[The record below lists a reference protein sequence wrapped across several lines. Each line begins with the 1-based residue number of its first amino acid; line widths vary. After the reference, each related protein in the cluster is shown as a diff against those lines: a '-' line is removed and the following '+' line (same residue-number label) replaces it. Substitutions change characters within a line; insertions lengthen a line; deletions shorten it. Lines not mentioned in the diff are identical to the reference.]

1 MSKTT
6 IESKVTINENEIIEK
21 YEKVFETKKDLNVY
35 LDDYEKSVPIQKESF
50 MKILSVMPKKKS
62 FAINYVS
69 FSDTKTEVIEERKS
83 IARRRKTKLIE
94 KDVFF
99 KRKIPKANKY
109 KPGFKLDKKEF
120 QLFDDIFN
128 GKVKI
133 ESLQPKLKEKT
144 KLNKKSKENNESA
157 QPQASKLRAV
167 KKEIKKIPESYE
179 ELIER
184 LSDGFLLLNDFNTEP
199 QPSNSCP
206 VKKEVEKCPESH
218 ETKVCSVEKEVEK
231 CPESQEKKVCSVE
244 KEVEKCP
251 ETHETKLRAA
261 KKVVK
266 KCPESHETKVCS
278 IKKEVKKCPESYEE
292 LVERLSEGF
301 LLLNDFS
308 SENRETCVAP
318 MCKKEEKMKTSVDEK
333 SSEPKEAKEENTL
346 LRSRK
351 KDSRNAP
358 PKSYLK
364 LIEDMSNGVFLIK
377 KREDQKKVK
386 KAKKEKE
393 QEKKLEEKKP
403 VKEEVKVEKI
413 IKLPDAYEKL
423 VEKISIG
430 LIDNLDI

>member
-99 KRKIPKANKY
+99 KRNIPKANKN

-120 QLFDDIFN
+120 QLFDDIFK

-133 ESLQPKLKEKT
+133 ENVQPKLKEKT
-144 KLNKKSKENNESA
+144 KLSKKSKENKESS
-157 QPQASKLRAV
+157 QPQSSKLRSV
-167 KKEIKKIPESYE
+167 KKEVKGIPESYE

-184 LSDGFLLLNDFNTEP
+184 LSDGFLLLTDFNSMP
-199 QPSNSCP
+199 QSFNSCP
-206 VKKEVEKCPESH
+206 V
-218 ETKVCSVEKEVEK
+218 TKEVEK
-231 CPESQEKKVCSVE
+231 CPESQQTKLLSVA

-251 ETHETKLRAA
+251 ESQQTKLRSV
-261 KKVVK
+261 KKEVK
-266 KCPESHETKVCS
+266 KCPESHEKKVCS
-278 IKKEVKKCPESYEE
+278 VKKEVKKCPESYEE
-292 LVERLSEGF
+292 LVDRLSDGF
-301 LLLNDFS
+301 LLLTDFS
-308 SENRETCVAP
+308 SETCVAP
-318 MCKKEEKMKTSVDEK
+318 MCKKEEKKEASVEEK
-333 SSEPKEAKEENTL
+333 SSEPKGTNEESTI
-346 LRSRK
+346 LRSK
-351 KDSRNAP
+351 EKEVRNVP

-364 LIEDMSNGVFLIK
+364 LIEDMSSGVFLIK

-386 KAKKEKE
+386 KSKKEKE
-393 QEKKLEEKKP
+393 QEKKVEENKS

>member
-99 KRKIPKANKY
+99 KRNIPKANKN

-120 QLFDDIFN
+120 QLFDDIFK

-133 ESLQPKLKEKT
+133 ENVQPKLKEKT
-144 KLNKKSKENNESA
+144 KLSKKSKENKESS
-157 QPQASKLRAV
+157 QPQSSKLRSV
-167 KKEIKKIPESYE
+167 KKEVKGIPESYK

-184 LSDGFLLLNDFNTEP
+184 LSDGFLLLTDFNSMP
-199 QPSNSCP
+199 QSSNSCP
-206 VKKEVEKCPESH
+206 VTKEN
-218 ETKVCSVEKEVEK
+218 EK
-231 CPESQEKKVCSVE
+231 CPESQQ
-244 KEVEKCP
+244 
-251 ETHETKLRAA
+251 TKLRSV
-261 KKVVK
+261 KKEVK
-266 KCPESHETKVCS
+266 KCPESHEKKVCS
-278 IKKEVKKCPESYEE
+278 VKKEVKKCPESYEE
-292 LVERLSEGF
+292 LVDRLSDGF
-301 LLLNDFS
+301 LLLTDFS
-308 SENRETCVAP
+308 SETCVAP
-318 MCKKEEKMKTSVDEK
+318 MCKKEEKKETSVEEK
-333 SSEPKEAKEENTL
+333 SSEPKGTNEESTL
-346 LRSRK
+346 LRSK
-351 KDSRNAP
+351 KKEVRNAP

-364 LIEDMSNGVFLIK
+364 LIEDMSSGVFLIK
-377 KREDQKKVK
+377 KREDQKKV
-386 KAKKEKE
+386 
-393 QEKKLEEKKP
+393 EEKKS

>member
-21 YEKVFETKKDLNVY
+21 YEKVLETKKDLNVY
-35 LDDYEKSVPIQKESF
+35 LEDYEKSVPIQKESF

-99 KRKIPKANKY
+99 KRNIPKANKN

-128 GKVKI
+128 GKAKI
-133 ESLQPKLKEKT
+133 ENVQPKLKEKT
-144 KLNKKSKENNESA
+144 KLSKKTKENNENS
-157 QPQASKLRAV
+157 QPQSTILRSV
-167 KKEIKKIPESYE
+167 KKEVKKVPESYE

-184 LSDGFLLLNDFNTEP
+184 LSDGFLLLTDFNSKP
-199 QPSNSCP
+199 QPLNSCP
-206 VKKEVEKCPESH
+206 VKKEVEKCPESQP
-218 ETKVCSVEKEVEK
+218 TKLRSVKKEVKK
-231 CPESQEKKVCSVE
+231 CPESQEKKVCTV
-244 KEVEKCP
+244 
-251 ETHETKLRAA
+251 
-261 KKVVK
+261 
-266 KCPESHETKVCS
+266 
-278 IKKEVKKCPESYEE
+278 KKEVKKCPESHEKKVCSVKKEVKKCPDSYEE
-292 LVERLSEGF
+292 LVDRLSDGLILF
-301 LLLNDFS
+301 TDFS
-308 SENRETCVAP
+308 SGNGVTCVVP
-318 MCKKEEKMKTSVDEK
+318 MCKKEGKI
-333 SSEPKEAKEENTL
+333 SEPKETKEESTL
-346 LRSRK
+346 LRNKEKDERK
-351 KDSRNAP
+351 AP

-364 LIEDMSNGVFLIK
+364 LVEDMSSGVFLIK

-386 KAKKEKE
+386 KSKKEKE
-393 QEKKLEEKKP
+393 PEKKVEEKKS

>member
-35 LDDYEKSVPIQKESF
+35 LEDYEKSVPIQKESF

-99 KRKIPKANKY
+99 KRNIPKANKN

-133 ESLQPKLKEKT
+133 ENVQPKLKEKT
-144 KLNKKSKENNESA
+144 KLSKKTKENNENS
-157 QPQASKLRAV
+157 QPQSSILRSV
-167 KKEIKKIPESYE
+167 KKEVKKVPESYE

-184 LSDGFLLLNDFNTEP
+184 LSDGFLLLTDFNSKP

-206 VKKEVEKCPESH
+206 VKKEVEKCLESQP
-218 ETKVCSVEKEVEK
+218 TKLRSVKKEVKK
-231 CPESQEKKVCSVE
+231 CPESQEKKVCTVQ
-244 KEVEKCP
+244 KE
-251 ETHETKLRAA
+251 
-261 KKVVK
+261 VK
-266 KCPESHETKVCS
+266 KCPESHEKKVCS
-278 IKKEVKKCPESYEE
+278 VKKEVKKCPDSYEE
-292 LVERLSEGF
+292 LVDRLSDGLILF
-301 LLLNDFS
+301 TDFS
-308 SENRETCVAP
+308 SGNGVTCVAP
-318 MCKKEEKMKTSVDEK
+318 MCKKEGKI
-333 SSEPKEAKEENTL
+333 SEPKETKEESTL
-346 LRSRK
+346 LRNKEKDERK
-351 KDSRNAP
+351 AP

-364 LIEDMSNGVFLIK
+364 LVEDMSSGVFLIK

-386 KAKKEKE
+386 KSKKEKE
-393 QEKKLEEKKP
+393 PEKKVEEKKS

-413 IKLPDAYEKL
+413 IKLPDTYEKL

>member
-21 YEKVFETKKDLNVY
+21 YEKVLETKKDLNVY
-35 LDDYEKSVPIQKESF
+35 LEDYEKSVPIQKESF

-99 KRKIPKANKY
+99 KRNIPKANKN

-128 GKVKI
+128 GKTKI
-133 ESLQPKLKEKT
+133 ENINQKLKEKT
-144 KLNKKSKENNESA
+144 KLSKKTKENNENS
-157 QPQASKLRAV
+157 QPQSTILRSV
-167 KKEIKKIPESYE
+167 KKEVKKVPESYE

-184 LSDGFLLLNDFNTEP
+184 LSDGFLLLTDFNSKP

-206 VKKEVEKCPESH
+206 VKKEVEKCPESQP
-218 ETKVCSVEKEVEK
+218 TKLRSVKKEVKK
-231 CPESQEKKVCSVE
+231 CPESQEKKVCTV
-244 KEVEKCP
+244 
-251 ETHETKLRAA
+251 
-261 KKVVK
+261 
-266 KCPESHETKVCS
+266 
-278 IKKEVKKCPESYEE
+278 KKEVKKCPESHEKKVCSVKKEVKKCPDSYEE
-292 LVERLSEGF
+292 LVDRLSDGLILF
-301 LLLNDFS
+301 TDFS
-308 SENRETCVAP
+308 SGNGVTCVAP
-318 MCKKEEKMKTSVDEK
+318 MCKKEGKI
-333 SSEPKEAKEENTL
+333 SEPKETKEESTL
-346 LRSRK
+346 LRNKEKDERK
-351 KDSRNAP
+351 AP

-364 LIEDMSNGVFLIK
+364 LVEDMSSGVFLIK

-386 KAKKEKE
+386 KSKKEKE
-393 QEKKLEEKKP
+393 PEKKVEEKKS

>member
-99 KRKIPKANKY
+99 KRNIPKANKN

-120 QLFDDIFN
+120 QLFDDIFK

-133 ESLQPKLKEKT
+133 ENVQPKLKEKT
-144 KLNKKSKENNESA
+144 KLTKKSKENKESS
-157 QPQASKLRAV
+157 QPQSSKLRSV
-167 KKEIKKIPESYE
+167 KKEVKGIPKSYE

-184 LSDGFLLLNDFNTEP
+184 LSDGFLLLTDFNSLP
-199 QPSNSCP
+199 QSSNSCP
-206 VKKEVEKCPESH
+206 V
-218 ETKVCSVEKEVEK
+218 TKEVEK
-231 CPESQEKKVCSVE
+231 CPESQQ
-244 KEVEKCP
+244 
-251 ETHETKLRAA
+251 TKLRSV
-261 KKVVK
+261 KKEVK
-266 KCPESHETKVCS
+266 KCPESHEKKVCS
-278 IKKEVKKCPESYEE
+278 VKKEVKKCPESYEE
-292 LVERLSEGF
+292 LVDRLSDGF
-301 LLLNDFS
+301 LLLTDFS
-308 SENRETCVAP
+308 SETCVAP
-318 MCKKEEKMKTSVDEK
+318 MCKKEEKKETSVEEK
-333 SSEPKEAKEENTL
+333 SSEPKGTNEESSL
-346 LRSRK
+346 LRSKK
-351 KDSRNAP
+351 KDDKNAP

-364 LIEDMSNGVFLIK
+364 LIEDMSSGVFLIK

-386 KAKKEKE
+386 KSKKEKE
-393 QEKKLEEKKP
+393 QEKKVEEKKS

>member
-99 KRKIPKANKY
+99 KRNIPKANKN

-120 QLFDDIFN
+120 QLFDDIFK

-133 ESLQPKLKEKT
+133 ENVQPKLKEKT
-144 KLNKKSKENNESA
+144 KLTKKSKENKESS
-157 QPQASKLRAV
+157 QPQSSKLRSV
-167 KKEIKKIPESYE
+167 KKEVKGIPESYE

-184 LSDGFLLLNDFNTEP
+184 LSDGFLLLTDFNSMP
-199 QPSNSCP
+199 QSSNSCP
-206 VKKEVEKCPESH
+206 V
-218 ETKVCSVEKEVEK
+218 TKEVEK
-231 CPESQEKKVCSVE
+231 CPESQQ
-244 KEVEKCP
+244 
-251 ETHETKLRAA
+251 TKLRSV
-261 KKVVK
+261 KKEVK
-266 KCPESHETKVCS
+266 KCPESHEKKVCS
-278 IKKEVKKCPESYEE
+278 VKKEVKKCPESYEE
-292 LVERLSEGF
+292 LVDRLSDGF
-301 LLLNDFS
+301 LLLTDFS
-308 SENRETCVAP
+308 SETCVAP
-318 MCKKEEKMKTSVDEK
+318 MCKKEEKKETSVEEK
-333 SSEPKEAKEENTL
+333 SSEPKGTKEESSL
-346 LRSRK
+346 LRSKK
-351 KDSRNAP
+351 KDDRKAP

-364 LIEDMSNGVFLIK
+364 LIEDMSSGVFLIK

-386 KAKKEKE
+386 KSKKEKE
-393 QEKKLEEKKP
+393 QEKKVEEKKS

>member
-99 KRKIPKANKY
+99 KRNIPKANKY

-144 KLNKKSKENNESA
+144 KLSKKSNEKSEST
-157 QPQASKLRAV
+157 QPQTSKLRAV
-167 KKEIKKIPESYE
+167 KKDVKKIPESYE

-184 LSDGFLLLNDFNTEP
+184 LSDGFLLLNDFNNQP

-218 ETKVCSVEKEVEK
+218 ETK
-231 CPESQEKKVCSVE
+231 
-244 KEVEKCP
+244 
-251 ETHETKLRAA
+251 LRAV
-261 KKVVK
+261 KKNVK
-266 KCPESHETKVCS
+266 KCPESHEAKVCS

-301 LLLNDFS
+301 LMLNDFS
-308 SENRETCVAP
+308 SENGDKCVPP
-318 MCKKEEKMKTSVDEK
+318 MSKKEVKMKASVDEK
-333 SSEPKEAKEENTL
+333 STESKGTKEESTL
-346 LRSRK
+346 LRGKK

-364 LIEDMSNGVFLIK
+364 LIEDMSSGVFLIK
-377 KREDQKKVK
+377 KREDQKKV
-386 KAKKEKE
+386 
-393 QEKKLEEKKP
+393 EENKS

>member
-99 KRKIPKANKY
+99 KRNIPKANKN

-120 QLFDDIFN
+120 QLFDDIFK

-133 ESLQPKLKEKT
+133 ENVQPKLKEKT
-144 KLNKKSKENNESA
+144 KLSKKSKENKESS
-157 QPQASKLRAV
+157 QPQSSKLRSV
-167 KKEIKKIPESYE
+167 KKEVKGIPESYE

-184 LSDGFLLLNDFNTEP
+184 LSDGFLLLTDFNSMP
-199 QPSNSCP
+199 QSSNSCP
-206 VKKEVEKCPESH
+206 V
-218 ETKVCSVEKEVEK
+218 TKEVEK
-231 CPESQEKKVCSVE
+231 CPESQQ
-244 KEVEKCP
+244 
-251 ETHETKLRAA
+251 TKLRSV
-261 KKVVK
+261 KKEVK
-266 KCPESHETKVCS
+266 KCPESHEKKVCS
-278 IKKEVKKCPESYEE
+278 VKKEVKKCPESYEE
-292 LVERLSEGF
+292 LVDRLSDGF
-301 LLLNDFS
+301 LLLTDFS
-308 SENRETCVAP
+308 SETCVAP
-318 MCKKEEKMKTSVDEK
+318 MCKKEEKKEASVEEK
-333 SSEPKEAKEENTL
+333 SSEPKGTKEESSL
-346 LRSRK
+346 LRSK
-351 KDSRNAP
+351 KKEVRNVP

-364 LIEDMSNGVFLIK
+364 LIEDMSSGVFLIK

-386 KAKKEKE
+386 KSKKEKE
-393 QEKKLEEKKP
+393 QEKKVEEKKS

>member
-99 KRKIPKANKY
+99 KRNIPKANKN

-120 QLFDDIFN
+120 QLFDDIFK

-133 ESLQPKLKEKT
+133 ENVQPKLKEKT
-144 KLNKKSKENNESA
+144 KLTKKSKENKESS
-157 QPQASKLRAV
+157 QPQSSKLRSV
-167 KKEIKKIPESYE
+167 KKEVKGIPESYK

-184 LSDGFLLLNDFNTEP
+184 LSDGFLLLTDFNSMP
-199 QPSNSCP
+199 QSSNSCP
-206 VKKEVEKCPESH
+206 V
-218 ETKVCSVEKEVEK
+218 TKEVEK
-231 CPESQEKKVCSVE
+231 CPESQQ
-244 KEVEKCP
+244 
-251 ETHETKLRAA
+251 TKLRSV
-261 KKVVK
+261 KKEVK
-266 KCPESHETKVCS
+266 KCPESHEKKVCS
-278 IKKEVKKCPESYEE
+278 VKKEVKKCPESYEE
-292 LVERLSEGF
+292 LVDRLSDGF
-301 LLLNDFS
+301 LLLTDFS
-308 SENRETCVAP
+308 SETCVAP
-318 MCKKEEKMKTSVDEK
+318 MCKKEEKKETSVEEK
-333 SSEPKEAKEENTL
+333 NSEPKGTNEESTL
-346 LRSRK
+346 LRSK
-351 KDSRNAP
+351 KKEVRNVP

-364 LIEDMSNGVFLIK
+364 LIEDMSSGVFLIK

-386 KAKKEKE
+386 KSKKEKE
-393 QEKKLEEKKP
+393 QEKKVEEKKS

>member
-99 KRKIPKANKY
+99 KRNIPKANKY

-144 KLNKKSKENNESA
+144 KLSKKSNEKSEST
-157 QPQASKLRAV
+157 QPQTSKLRAV
-167 KKEIKKIPESYE
+167 KKDVKKIPESYE

-184 LSDGFLLLNDFNTEP
+184 LSDGFLLLNDFNTMP
-199 QPSNSCP
+199 QPSNTCP

-218 ETKVCSVEKEVEK
+218 ETK
-231 CPESQEKKVCSVE
+231 
-244 KEVEKCP
+244 
-251 ETHETKLRAA
+251 LRAV
-261 KKVVK
+261 KKNVK
-266 KCPESHETKVCS
+266 KCPESHEAKVCS

-301 LLLNDFS
+301 LMLNDFS
-308 SENRETCVAP
+308 SENGDKCVPP
-318 MCKKEEKMKTSVDEK
+318 MSKKEVKMKASVDEK
-333 SSEPKEAKEENTL
+333 STESKGTKEESTL
-346 LRSRK
+346 LRGKK

>member
-99 KRKIPKANKY
+99 KRNIPKANKN

-120 QLFDDIFN
+120 QLFDDIFK

-133 ESLQPKLKEKT
+133 ENVQPKLKEKT
-144 KLNKKSKENNESA
+144 KLTKKSKENKESS
-157 QPQASKLRAV
+157 QPQSSKLRSV
-167 KKEIKKIPESYE
+167 KKEVKEIPESYG

-184 LSDGFLLLNDFNTEP
+184 LSDGFLLLTDFNSMP
-199 QPSNSCP
+199 QSSNSCP
-206 VKKEVEKCPESH
+206 VTKEVEKCS
-218 ETKVCSVEKEVEK
+218 
-231 CPESQEKKVCSVE
+231 ESQQ
-244 KEVEKCP
+244 
-251 ETHETKLRAA
+251 TKLRSV
-261 KKVVK
+261 KKEVK
-266 KCPESHETKVCS
+266 KCPESHEKKVCS
-278 IKKEVKKCPESYEE
+278 VKKEVKKCPESYEE
-292 LVERLSEGF
+292 LVDRLSDGF
-301 LLLNDFS
+301 LLLTDFS
-308 SENRETCVAP
+308 SETCAAP
-318 MCKKEEKMKTSVDEK
+318 MCKKEEKKETSVEEK
-333 SSEPKEAKEENTL
+333 SSEPKGTNEESSL
-346 LRSRK
+346 LRSKK
-351 KDSRNAP
+351 KDDRNAP

-364 LIEDMSNGVFLIK
+364 LIEDMSSGVFLIK

-386 KAKKEKE
+386 KSKKEKE
-393 QEKKLEEKKP
+393 QEKKVEENKS
-403 VKEEVKVEKI
+403 VKEEVKVEKN

>member
-99 KRKIPKANKY
+99 KRNIPKANKY

-144 KLNKKSKENNESA
+144 KLSKKSKENAEST
-157 QPQASKLRAV
+157 QPQTSKLRAV
-167 KKEIKKIPESYE
+167 KKEVKKIPESYE

-184 LSDGFLLLNDFNTEP
+184 LSDGFLLLNDFNTKP
-199 QPSNSCP
+199 QPSNTCP

-218 ETKVCSVEKEVEK
+218 ETKLDAVKKEVEK
-231 CPESQEKKVCSVE
+231 CPES
-244 KEVEKCP
+244 
-251 ETHETKLRAA
+251 HETKLRAV
-261 KKVVK
+261 KKNVK
-266 KCPESHETKVCS
+266 KCPESHEAKVCS

-308 SENRETCVAP
+308 SENKETCVSP

-364 LIEDMSNGVFLIK
+364 LVEDMSNGVFLIK
-377 KREDQKKVK
+377 KREDQKKV
-386 KAKKEKE
+386 
-393 QEKKLEEKKP
+393 EEKKS
-403 VKEEVKVEKI
+403 VKEEVKVDKI

-430 LIDNLDI
+430 LIENLDI

>member
-99 KRKIPKANKY
+99 KRNIPKANKN
-109 KPGFKLDKKEF
+109 KPGFKLDQKEF
-120 QLFDDIFN
+120 QLFDDIFK

-133 ESLQPKLKEKT
+133 ENVQPKLKEKT
-144 KLNKKSKENNESA
+144 KLSKKSKENKESS
-157 QPQASKLRAV
+157 QPQSSKLRSV
-167 KKEIKKIPESYE
+167 KKEVKGIPKSYE

-184 LSDGFLLLNDFNTEP
+184 LSDGFLLLTDFNSMP
-199 QPSNSCP
+199 QSSNSCP
-206 VKKEVEKCPESH
+206 V
-218 ETKVCSVEKEVEK
+218 TKEVEK
-231 CPESQEKKVCSVE
+231 CPESQQ
-244 KEVEKCP
+244 
-251 ETHETKLRAA
+251 TKLRSV
-261 KKVVK
+261 KKEIK
-266 KCPESHETKVCS
+266 KCPESHEKKVCS
-278 IKKEVKKCPESYEE
+278 VKKEVKKCPESYEE
-292 LVERLSEGF
+292 LVDRLSDGF
-301 LLLNDFS
+301 LLLTDFS
-308 SENRETCVAP
+308 SETCVAP
-318 MCKKEEKMKTSVDEK
+318 MCKKEEKKETSVEEK
-333 SSEPKEAKEENTL
+333 SSEPKGTNEESTI
-346 LRSRK
+346 LRSK
-351 KDSRNAP
+351 EKEVRNVP

-364 LIEDMSNGVFLIK
+364 LIEDMSSGVFLIK

-386 KAKKEKE
+386 KSKKEKE
-393 QEKKLEEKKP
+393 QEKKVEEKKS

>member
-1 MSKTT
+1 
-6 IESKVTINENEIIEK
+6 
-21 YEKVFETKKDLNVY
+21 
-35 LDDYEKSVPIQKESF
+35 
-50 MKILSVMPKKKS
+50 MPKKKS

-99 KRKIPKANKY
+99 KRNIPKANKY

-144 KLNKKSKENNESA
+144 KLSKKSNEKSEST
-157 QPQASKLRAV
+157 QPQTSKLRAV
-167 KKEIKKIPESYE
+167 KKDVKKIPESYE

-184 LSDGFLLLNDFNTEP
+184 LSDGFLLLNDFNTKPE
-199 QPSNSCP
+199 PSNTCP

-218 ETKVCSVEKEVEK
+218 ETKLDAVKKEVEK
-231 CPESQEKKVCSVE
+231 CPES
-244 KEVEKCP
+244 
-251 ETHETKLRAA
+251 HETKLRAV
-261 KKVVK
+261 KKNVK
-266 KCPESHETKVCS
+266 KCPESHEAKVCS

-301 LLLNDFS
+301 LMLNDFS
-308 SENRETCVAP
+308 SENGDKCVPP
-318 MCKKEEKMKTSVDEK
+318 MSKKEVKMKASVDEK
-333 SSEPKEAKEENTL
+333 STESKGTKEESTL
-346 LRSRK
+346 LRGKK

>member
-6 IESKVTINENEIIEK
+6 IESKVTINANEIIEK

-62 FAINYVS
+62 FAINFVS

-99 KRKIPKANKY
+99 KKNIPKANKN
-109 KPGFKLDKKEF
+109 KKGFKLDKKEF

-133 ESLQPKLKEKT
+133 ENVQPKLKEKT
-144 KLNKKSKENNESA
+144 KLIKKSKENNESS
-157 QPQASKLRAV
+157 QPQSSKLRSV
-167 KKEIKKIPESYE
+167 KKEVKKIPESYQ

-184 LSDGFLLLNDFNTEP
+184 LSEGFLLLNDFNEKP

-218 ETKVCSVEKEVEK
+218 
-231 CPESQEKKVCSVE
+231 Q
-244 KEVEKCP
+244 
-251 ETHETKLRAA
+251 TKLRAA
-261 KKVVK
+261 KKEVKKCPEPQETKISSIKKEVK
-266 KCPESHETKVCS
+266 KCPESESQETKISS

-292 LVERLSEGF
+292 LVERLSDGF
-301 LLLNDFS
+301 LLLTDFS
-308 SENRETCVAP
+308 SENGETCTAP
-318 MCKKEEKMKTSVDEK
+318 MCKKEEKMKTSIDEK
-333 SSEPKEAKEENTL
+333 SKEPKGIKEESTL
-346 LRSRK
+346 LRGKK
-351 KDSRNAP
+351 KDGRNAP
-358 PKSYLK
+358 PDSYLR
-364 LIEDMSNGVFLIK
+364 LVEDMSNGVFLIK

-386 KAKKEKE
+386 KGKKEKE
-393 QEKKLEEKKP
+393 QEKDQEKEQEKEKKEEEKKS

>member
-35 LDDYEKSVPIQKESF
+35 LEDYEKSVPIQKESF

-99 KRKIPKANKY
+99 KRNIPKANKN

-128 GKVKI
+128 GKAKI
-133 ESLQPKLKEKT
+133 ENVQPKLKEKT
-144 KLNKKSKENNESA
+144 KLSKKTKENNENS
-157 QPQASKLRAV
+157 QPQSTILRSV
-167 KKEIKKIPESYE
+167 KKEVKKVPESYE

-184 LSDGFLLLNDFNTEP
+184 LSDGFLLLTDFNSKP

-218 ETKVCSVEKEVEK
+218 PTKLRSVKKEVKK
-231 CPESQEKKVCSVE
+231 CPESQEKKVCTIQ
-244 KEVEKCP
+244 KE
-251 ETHETKLRAA
+251 
-261 KKVVK
+261 VK
-266 KCPESHETKVCS
+266 KCPESHEKKVCS
-278 IKKEVKKCPESYEE
+278 VKKEVKKCPDSYEE
-292 LVERLSEGF
+292 LVDRLSDGLILF
-301 LLLNDFS
+301 TDFS
-308 SENRETCVAP
+308 SGNGVTCVAP
-318 MCKKEEKMKTSVDEK
+318 MCKKEGKI
-333 SSEPKEAKEENTL
+333 SEPKETKEESTL
-346 LRSRK
+346 LRNKEKDERK
-351 KDSRNAP
+351 AP

-364 LIEDMSNGVFLIK
+364 LVEDMSSGVFLIK

-386 KAKKEKE
+386 KSKKEKE
-393 QEKKLEEKKP
+393 PEKKVEEKKS

-423 VEKISIG
+423 VDKISIG
-430 LIDNLDI
+430 LINILDI

>member
-35 LDDYEKSVPIQKESF
+35 LEDYEKSVPIQKESF

-99 KRKIPKANKY
+99 KRNIPKANKN

-133 ESLQPKLKEKT
+133 ENVQPKLKEKT
-144 KLNKKSKENNESA
+144 KLSKKTKENNENS
-157 QPQASKLRAV
+157 QPQSSILRSV
-167 KKEIKKIPESYE
+167 KKEVKKVPESYE

-184 LSDGFLLLNDFNTEP
+184 LSDGFLLLTDFNSKP

-206 VKKEVEKCPESH
+206 VKKEVEKCPESQP
-218 ETKVCSVEKEVEK
+218 TKLRSVKKEVKK
-231 CPESQEKKVCSVE
+231 CPESQEKKVCTVQ
-244 KEVEKCP
+244 KE
-251 ETHETKLRAA
+251 
-261 KKVVK
+261 VK
-266 KCPESHETKVCS
+266 KCPESHEKKVCS
-278 IKKEVKKCPESYEE
+278 VKKEVKKCPDSYEE
-292 LVERLSEGF
+292 LVDRLSDGLILF
-301 LLLNDFS
+301 TDFS
-308 SENRETCVAP
+308 SGNGVTCVAP
-318 MCKKEEKMKTSVDEK
+318 MCKKEGKI
-333 SSEPKEAKEENTL
+333 SEPKETKEESTL
-346 LRSRK
+346 LRNKEKDERK
-351 KDSRNAP
+351 AP

-364 LIEDMSNGVFLIK
+364 LVEDMSSGVFLIK

-386 KAKKEKE
+386 KSKKEKE
-393 QEKKLEEKKP
+393 PEKKVEEKKS

-413 IKLPDAYEKL
+413 IKLPDTYEKL

>member
-21 YEKVFETKKDLNVY
+21 YEKVLETKKDLNVY
-35 LDDYEKSVPIQKESF
+35 LEDYEKSVPIQKESF

-99 KRKIPKANKY
+99 KRNIPKANKN

-128 GKVKI
+128 GKAKI
-133 ESLQPKLKEKT
+133 ENVQPKLKEKT
-144 KLNKKSKENNESA
+144 KLSKKTKENNENS
-157 QPQASKLRAV
+157 QPQSTILRSV
-167 KKEIKKIPESYE
+167 KKEVKKVPESYE

-184 LSDGFLLLNDFNTEP
+184 LSDGFLLLTDFNSKP

-218 ETKVCSVEKEVEK
+218 PTKLRSVKKEVKK
-231 CPESQEKKVCSVE
+231 CPESQEKKVCTIQ
-244 KEVEKCP
+244 KE
-251 ETHETKLRAA
+251 
-261 KKVVK
+261 VK
-266 KCPESHETKVCS
+266 KCPESHEKKVCS
-278 IKKEVKKCPESYEE
+278 VKKEVKKCPDSYEE
-292 LVERLSEGF
+292 LVDRLSDGLILF
-301 LLLNDFS
+301 TDFS
-308 SENRETCVAP
+308 SGNGVTCVAP
-318 MCKKEEKMKTSVDEK
+318 MCKKEGKI
-333 SSEPKEAKEENTL
+333 SEPKETKEESTL
-346 LRSRK
+346 LRNKEKDERK
-351 KDSRNAP
+351 AP

-364 LIEDMSNGVFLIK
+364 LVEDMSSGVFLIK

-386 KAKKEKE
+386 KSKKEKE
-393 QEKKLEEKKP
+393 PEKKVEEKKS

>member
-21 YEKVFETKKDLNVY
+21 YEKVLETKKDLNVY
-35 LDDYEKSVPIQKESF
+35 LEDYEKSVPIQKESF

-69 FSDTKTEVIEERKS
+69 FSDTKTEVIEERNS

-99 KRKIPKANKY
+99 KRNIPKANKN

-128 GKVKI
+128 GKAKI
-133 ESLQPKLKEKT
+133 ENVQPKLKEKT
-144 KLNKKSKENNESA
+144 KLSKKTKENNESS
-157 QPQASKLRAV
+157 QPQSTMLRSV
-167 KKEIKKIPESYE
+167 KKEVKKVPESYE

-184 LSDGFLLLNDFNTEP
+184 LSDGFLLLTDFNSKP

-206 VKKEVEKCPESH
+206 AKKEVEKCPESQPA
-218 ETKVCSVEKEVEK
+218 KLRSVKKEVKK
-231 CPESQEKKVCSVE
+231 CPESQEKKVCSVQ
-244 KEVEKCP
+244 KE
-251 ETHETKLRAA
+251 
-261 KKVVK
+261 VK
-266 KCPESHETKVCS
+266 KCPESHEKKVCS
-278 IKKEVKKCPESYEE
+278 VKKEVKKCPNSYEE
-292 LVERLSEGF
+292 LIDRLSDG
-301 LLLNDFS
+301 LLLLTDFS
-308 SENRETCVAP
+308 SGNGVTCVAP
-318 MCKKEEKMKTSVDEK
+318 MCKKEEKI
-333 SSEPKEAKEENTL
+333 SEPKETKEESTY
-346 LRSRK
+346 
-351 KDSRNAP
+351 RNAP

-364 LIEDMSNGVFLIK
+364 LVEDMSSGVFLIK
-377 KREDQKKVK
+377 KRKDQKKVK
-386 KAKKEKE
+386 KSKKEKE
-393 QEKKLEEKKP
+393 PEKKVEEKKSI
-403 VKEEVKVEKI
+403 KEEVKVEKI